1 MSFFK
6 QFPRTLYLVDGTLVN
21 IPDLFRRVKPN
32 ELFDNMAYMN
42 EYEVQD
48 GQKPEH
54 ISYDLYETVDY
65 YWVIL
70 VCNNIIDPYHDWPK

>member
-6 QFPRTLYLVDGTLVN
+6 QFPRTLYLVDDTLVN

-42 EYEVQD
+42 EY
-48 GQKPEH
+48 
-54 ISYDLYETVDY
+54 
-65 YWVIL
+65 
-70 VCNNIIDPYHDWPK
+70 

>member
-6 QFPRTLYLVDGTLVN
+6 QFPRTLYLVDDTLVN

-32 ELFDNMAYMN
+32 ELFDNMAYLN

-48 GQKPEH
+48 GQ
-54 ISYDLYETVDY
+54 
-65 YWVIL
+65 
-70 VCNNIIDPYHDWPK
+70 DPYQAFLNNLPITTSLGKKSIKFGHFSAN